1 MLFIEIK
8 GDFMRKDSK
17 KVVEQIYTNNEI
29 KRLLEQKLQ
38 ITTEINRLCNKID
51 KIDAEIRKLKD
62 KQ

>member
-1 MLFIEIK
+1 
-8 GDFMRKDSK
+8 MRKDSK